1 MGKFVI
7 ERIGVTGDYISSYLG
22 ELTTGSH
29 ECSTI
34 NDSILD
40 LIRIF
45 EKRFKYIR
53 LHKGEENYDILN
65 DSLKE
70 ITDLDLDNI
79 KIDLIGIDFNK
90 YNEISFNLKS
100 KLKDFIE
107 EVTEYEINNRL

>member
-1 MGKFVI
+1 
-7 ERIGVTGDYISSYLG
+7 
-22 ELTTGSH
+22 
-29 ECSTI
+29 
-34 NDSILD
+34 
-40 LIRIF
+40 
-45 EKRFKYIR
+45 
-53 LHKGEENYDILN
+53 
-65 DSLKE
+65 LKE